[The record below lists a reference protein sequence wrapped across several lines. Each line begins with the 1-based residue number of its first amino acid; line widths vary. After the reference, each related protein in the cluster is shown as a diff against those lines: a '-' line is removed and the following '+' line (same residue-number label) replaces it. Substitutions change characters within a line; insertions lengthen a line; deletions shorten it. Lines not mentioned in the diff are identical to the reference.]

1 MTRMHRRQSS
11 SLQTALKDYFVPII
25 GWLLL
30 ILLLWSFFRWEDSE
44 TSSVTST
51 TENRT
56 PTSLSFGSSNTE
68 AYIVYPNDVK
78 EKITESSLLYKGESI
93 IVNEGSIKL
102 SLPDSSLV
110 HLNKIW
116 ELKYMLDGSFEL
128 YSSDAWF
135 DIKSDTKIAL
145 QYASVESPADS
156 VLSLTQ
162 NEAGSTI
169 YVLAGSAK
177 VSNLSGVSTS
187 LVKWQKVSISRLNA
201 ANKDL
206 DLSTE
211 KWIIDSYFKGSNWFI
226 DNEWYIVLERSETPT
241 DSPAQGTNSGSTNSQ
256 TGSIDGDYITLSNL
270 SDEMSVN
277 TSSLNIS
284 GVASSEKVSLISF
297 NNRQASIS
305 SDRSFRIENLTLP
318 LSMNDI
324 VVKVYD
330 DEKNILEKT
339 VFTVYTS
346 KPSGSSTTNTAQ
358 ETASQTPI
366 TSTNQALSNAK
377 VNPSDFWFTEPAA
390 SGTFTTTT
398 SEITIRGYT
407 KAKDIAGVQ
416 VNGFKLASFN
426 GSTWRYHAFE
436 RFETLEAGTNQYKV
450 DYLDANGKIVYSDY
464 YTIVKKE
471 AAAAS
476 TVTTPT
482 SSSGWA
488 TNTNSEASDNDEWA
502 LFAE

>member
-11 SLQTALKDYFVPII
+11 SIQTILKDYFVPIV
-25 GWLLL
+25 GWVLLLL
-30 ILLLWSFFRWEDSE
+30 ILWSFFRTED
-44 TSSVTST
+44 TNTQTVST
-51 TENRT
+51 TSENRT
-56 PTSLSFGSSNTE
+56 PTSLSFWKSDTE
-68 AYIVYPNDVK
+68 AYIVYPDDVK
-78 EKITESSLLYKGESI
+78 EKITHSSLFYKWESI
-93 IVNEGSIKL
+93 IVQEGSVKL
-102 SLPDSSLV
+102 TLPDSSLI

-145 QYASVESPADS
+145 QYANVESPAGS

-169 YVLAGSAK
+169 YVLAGSAQ
-177 VSNLSGVSTS
+177 VSNISGVSTS
-187 LVKWQKVSISRLNA
+187 LVKWQKVSVSRLNA
-201 ANKDL
+201 ANKDF
-206 DLSTE
+206 DISAE
-211 KWIIDSYFKGSNWFI
+211 KWAIDSYFKGSNWFI
-226 DNEWYIVLERSETPT
+226 DNEGYLVLERKDTSEDTQT
-241 DSPAQGTNSGSTNSQ
+241 QETNSGSIDTQN
-256 TGSIDGDYITLSNL
+256 GSIEGTYIELSNL

-284 GVASSEKVSLISF
+284 GKRTSEKVSVVSF
-297 NNRQASIS
+297 NNRQATIS
-305 SDRSFRIENLTLP
+305 ADGTIRLDNLSLP
-318 LSMNDI
+318 VSMNDVI
-324 VVKVYD
+324 VKVYD
-330 DEKNILEKT
+330 SEKNILEKT

-346 KPSGSSTTNTAQ
+346 KPSGTSSINPNQEANTQ
-358 ETASQTPI
+358 EI
-366 TSTNQALSNAK
+366 NTSTQSNVTSK
-377 VNPSDFWFTEPAA
+377 VNPSDFWFTDPAA
-390 SGTFTTTT
+390 SGTFTTTS

-407 KAKDIAGVQ
+407 KAKDISAVQ

-436 RFETLEAGTNQYKV
+436 RFETLEAGTNQYKI
-450 DYLDANGKIVYSDY
+450 DYLDANGRVVYSDY

-471 AAAAS
+471 AS
-476 TVTTPT
+476 PSISTPT

-488 TNTNSEASDNDEWA
+488 GNTSQNTSTSEEWA